1 MAFKNLKPRGSISVG
16 SRNRLFNVA
25 TYNDYTKME
34 KGLSTIDSLIEEASL
49 IISAMEKSELI
60 LNLRKFRLITGIGV
74 ETRYQFTPS
83 DLISRIE
90 KYCFN
95 VSNIYPVN
103 YHAFNP
109 AILSDEMLKN
119 VGRQISELISAQ
131 QQLNFRLLTNSS
143 SFVLEAM
150 KCN

>member
-1 MAFKNLKPRGSISVG
+1 MIQ
-16 SRNRLFNVA
+16 
-25 TYNDYTKME
+25 NDT
-34 KGLSTIDSLIEEASL
+34 
-49 IISAMEKSELI
+49 
-60 LNLRKFRLITGIGV
+60 RPPTGIGV

-90 KYCFN
+90 KYGFK

-103 YHAFNP
+103 YHTFNP
-109 AILSDEMLKN
+109 VILSDEMLKN

-131 QQLNFRLLTNSS
+131 QQLNFRFLTNSS